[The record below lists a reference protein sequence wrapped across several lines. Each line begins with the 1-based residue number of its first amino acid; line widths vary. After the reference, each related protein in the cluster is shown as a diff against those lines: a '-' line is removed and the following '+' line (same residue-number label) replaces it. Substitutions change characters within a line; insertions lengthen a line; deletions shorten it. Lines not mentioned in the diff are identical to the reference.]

1 MDGKSCR
8 TAQNT
13 QGGKFRQLGE
23 KDTQDKPRSFREL
36 PDEWQRLI
44 LQAVPELDKR
54 RSE

>member
-1 MDGKSCR
+1 MGDLNQKGTR
-8 TAQNT
+8 P
-13 QGGKFRQLGE
+13 
-23 KDTQDKPRSFREL
+23 QDKPRSFREL